1 MSGPLELAGTA
12 PALARIAADAAWRGT
27 RWTVGAYLTLGQ
39 RVLRAAL
46 DRERPADLF
55 ADLGDDLRAALVA
68 FLGAVDD
75 LAGQAQAGAQAAE
88 ANVAEGG
95 RVTPEHPLAPEPSAN
110 GHGPGAAGSEDPT
123 RELRERGA
131 ELLRQSADV
140 TYEEV
145 FHPAYERILGSM
157 APDEA
162 RIVRFL
168 CEHGAQPSVDV
179 RGAKRLSPTTEMVA
193 PGLNMIGQEAG
204 CRYLDRVPMYL
215 NNLYR
220 LGLLWFSREPLE
232 DHLAYQVLEAQ
243 PSVLEAMAE
252 SGRSKTIRRS
262 IHLTP
267 FGNDFCAVCLPHEPD
282 DEPSTEK
289 TAPPSV

>member
-1 MSGPLELAGTA
+1 MSENGAGPLELLGTA

-27 RWTVGAYLTLGQ
+27 TWTVGAYGRLSR

-46 DRERPADLF
+46 QRERPADLF
-55 ADLGDDLRAALVA
+55 ADLGDDLRVALVA

-88 ANVAEGG
+88 ESVAEDLP
-95 RVTPEHPLAPEPSAN
+95 PEHPKSPRPARN
-110 GHGPGAAGSEDPT
+110 GNGAAHEEEDDPT
-123 RELRERGA
+123 RALRERGA
-131 ELLRQSADV
+131 ELLRRSSDV

-168 CEHGAQPSVDV
+168 CEHGPQPSVDV
-179 RGAKRLSPTTEMVA
+179 RGGKRLSPTTEMVA
-193 PGLNMIGQEAG
+193 PGINMIGQEAG
-204 CRYLDRVPMYL
+204 CRYTERLPMYL

-220 LGLLWFSREPLE
+220 LGLLWFSREALE
-232 DHLAYQVLEAQ
+232 DPLDYQVLEAQ
-243 PSVLEAMAE
+243 PSVQEAMAE

-267 FGNDFCAVCLPHEPD
+267 FGKDFCAVCLPHEV
-282 DEPSTEK
+282 EEAAGVEAS
-289 TAPPSV
+289 